1 MKKTFILL
9 LISPL
14 FIVSCLSVKRINY
27 LQRDSFA
34 VLDPEKFKIERP
46 EYKVQV
52 NDILAVDIRN
62 ENNQPDPEL
71 TVPVAVQGGG
81 GAGGVGQGNL
91 ANLYLRGQS
100 VNAEGKINLP
110 NVGEFYVKDLTV
122 KQIQADVEKAV
133 AKFYKQPYVT
143 VKIVNFK
150 ISVLGEVRSPGHFYI
165 FNNQATVLEGISYAG
180 DMLDYANRK
189 EIKLV
194 RQTAEGNEVVLLDL
208 TDSNLLLSKYF
219 YLQPN
224 DQIIVPPL
232 KAKARRLNIP
242 VLTAILG
249 GISTTIL
256 ILNYIDRINNR

>member
-1 MKKTFILL
+1 M
-9 LISPL
+9 
-14 FIVSCLSVKRINY
+14 
-27 LQRDSFA
+27 QRDSFA
-34 VLDPEKFKIERP
+34 TLDPEKFKIERP
-46 EYKVQV
+46 EYKVQI

-62 ENNQPDPEL
+62 ENNQPDAEL
-71 TVPVAVQGGG
+71 NVPVVAQGG
-81 GAGGVGQGNL
+81 GAGGNVGQGNL

-100 VNAEGKINLP
+100 VNSDGKISLP
-110 NVGEFYVKDLTV
+110 NLGEFYVKDLTI

-143 VKIVNFK
+143 VRLVNFK
-150 ISVLGEVRSPGHFYI
+150 VSVLGEVRNPGHYHV
-165 FNNQATVLEGISYAG
+165 FNNQATVLEGISFAG

-189 EIKLV
+189 EIKLI

-242 VLTAILG
+242 ILTAIFG
-249 GISTTIL
+249 GISTAVL
-256 ILNYIDRINNR
+256 ILNFIDRLNTR